1 MGRPKGSKNKLP
13 KSKLQEARDLHR
25 IEAEQSLEKFIE
37 LVQPKRLLGNIHRET
52 ISWWTRQDAKS
63 HQLTLLPRDH
73 QKSSLM
79 GLRAAWEVVRNPAIR
94 ILYISSTSNLAI
106 KQLKFIKD
114 ILTSDVVRL
123 LWPDLIH
130 KEEARREKWTEREV
144 SIDHPKRKSVYIRD
158 PTIFTAGLTSNIVGL
173 HCDIAIL
180 DDVVV
185 EGNAYIEEGREK
197 TKNQY
202 S

>member
-1 MGRPKGSKNKLP
+1 MGRPKGSPNKQK
-13 KSKLQEARDLHR
+13 KSPLQEHRD
-25 IEAEQSLEKFIE
+25 SLKEECELSFERFIE
-37 LVQPKRLLGNIHRET
+37 VVQSKRLLGNIHREA
-52 ISWWTRQDAKS
+52 ISWWTRQDSKD

-73 QKSSLM
+73 MKSALM
-79 GLRAAWEVVRNPAIR
+79 GLRAAWEVVKNPAIR
-94 ILYISSTSNLAI
+94 ILYISSTSNLAV

-114 ILTSDVVRL
+114 ILTSDQVRL

-130 KEEARREKWTEREV
+130 QEEAKREKWTEREISV
-144 SIDHPKRKSVYIRD
+144 DHPRRKSEYIRD

-185 EGNAYIEEGREK
+185 
-197 TKNQY
+197 
-202 S
+202 